1 MSYEFF
7 IAGRYFRSKRRQSF
21 VSLITFL
28 SIAGV
33 AVGVMAL
40 VVVIAV
46 MSGAESDFR
55 RRILGIEPHIWV
67 AKHGGP
73 FTGYTEVIDQIR
85 NEKGVSAVSPY
96 VIAQAMV
103 SADSGSSGAYVRG
116 VDPHNPGPLFQGMTA
131 SDLEVKLPDPSSRN
145 EQDGKPGIVLGR
157 ELATVIGAGEGDT
170 VLVMSLKGVMSPMG
184 ILPRFKPF
192 KVTGIFSSGMYE
204 YDGAIG
210 YIHLKDAQ
218 KLMRLDGAVTRIGV
232 WVDDIYSAGNLAGTI
247 EKTLGFPFW
256 TKDWMTMNN
265 NLFSALKLEKT
276 AMFIILTLIILV
288 AAFNIASS
296 LIMMVNE
303 KTKDIAVLKA
313 MGATDS
319 SIRKIFVVSGLLTGA
334 IGTAIG
340 IVGGISLCM
349 VLKRYQFIKLP
360 AAYPFTTLPIQLE
373 SLDVIVIAISALLIC
388 FAATIYP
395 ARQASRLLPVE
406 GIRYG

>member
-1 MSYEFF
+1 MSYELF

-21 VSLITFL
+21 VSLISFL

-46 MSGAESDFR
+46 MSGAESEFR
-55 RRILGIEPHIWV
+55 RRILGIEPHVWV
-67 AKHGGP
+67 ARHGGP
-73 FTGYTEVIDQIR
+73 FSGYMESVNQIKS
-85 NEKGVSAVSPY
+85 EKGVVSASPF

-116 VDPHNPGPLFQGMTA
+116 VDPHNPGPLFKEMTA
-131 SDLEVKLPDPSSRN
+131 KELESKLPDPSARKSK
-145 EQDGKPGIVLGR
+145 DDKPGIVLGK
-157 ELATVIGAGEGDT
+157 ELANVIGAKEGDT
-170 VLVMSLKGVMSPMG
+170 VLVMSLKGIMSPMG

-192 KVTGIFSSGMYE
+192 RVAGTFSSGMYE
-204 YDGAIG
+204 YDGSLG
-210 YIHLKDAQ
+210 YIHIEDAQ
-218 KLMRLDGAVTRIGV
+218 KLMRLDGSVSRIGV
-232 WVDDIYSAGNLAGTI
+232 WVDDIYSAGKIAGSI
-247 EKTLGFPFW
+247 EKKLGFPFW

-276 AMFIILTLIILV
+276 AMFVILTLIILV

-319 SIRKIFVVSGLLTGA
+319 SIRKIFVVSGLLTGS
-334 IGTAIG
+334 IGTLIG
-340 IVGGISLCM
+340 ILGGVGLC
-349 VLKRYQFIKLP
+349 LFLERFKFELP
-360 AAYPFTTLPIQLE
+360 PAYPFSSLPIQLE
-373 SLDVIVIAISALLIC
+373 YLDVVVIAISALVIC
-388 FAATIYP
+388 FVATIYP
-395 ARQASRLLPVE
+395 ARQASRLVPVE

>member
-28 SIAGV
+28 SISGV

-46 MSGAESDFR
+46 MSGAESEFR

-73 FTGYTEVIDQIR
+73 FSGYSETIKQIQT
-85 NEKGVSAVSPY
+85 EKGVTTVSPY
-96 VIAQAMV
+96 VISQAMV
-103 SADSGSSGAYVRG
+103 SADLGSSGAYVRG
-116 VDPHNPGPLFQGMTA
+116 IDPHNPGPLFQGMTA
-131 SDLEVKLPDPSSRN
+131 SEFEQKLPDPSTRDSKDER
-145 EQDGKPGIVLGR
+145 PGIVLGK
-157 ELATVIGAGEGDT
+157 ELANVIGAKEGDT
-170 VLVMSLKGVMSPMG
+170 VLVMSLKGIMSPMG

-192 KVTGIFSSGMYE
+192 RVSGTFASGMYE
-204 YDGAIG
+204 YDGSLG
-210 YIHLKDAQ
+210 YIHIKDAQ
-218 KLMRLDGAVTRIGV
+218 KLMRLDGSVSRIGI
-232 WVDDIYSAGNLAGTI
+232 WVDDIYAAGSLAGSI
-247 EKTLGFPFW
+247 EKKLGFPFW

-276 AMFIILTLIILV
+276 AMFVILTLIILV

-319 SIRKIFVVSGLLTGA
+319 SIRKIFVASGLMTGA
-334 IGTAIG
+334 IGTVA
-340 IVGGISLCM
+340 GISGGVALCM
-349 VLKRYQFIKLP
+349 FLERFKFQLP
-360 AAYPFTTLPIQLE
+360 PAYPFSSLPVQLE
-373 SLDVIVIAISALLIC
+373 GSDVLVIAISAVIIC
-388 FAATIYP
+388 LAATVYP
-395 ARQASRLLPVE
+395 ARQAARLVPVE